1 MIKMANINI
10 GDKVK
15 FLNEVGGGVVTE
27 IVDKYLVKVMTEDEW
42 EMPALKSELI
52 VVEPITG
59 QDKIEVS
66 EEKKNDKTLLQKTG
80 IEEEVSINIS
90 NDITLILAIL
100 SLDNNSQKVINEVY
114 LINDS
119 DYFVFYNIS
128 TKANKDL
135 LPIATDVLEPN
146 TKIQIGRYTNEELIE
161 ISDMLTQFIFFRK
174 EKHKYVKPVEMRINL
189 QWSDKK
195 LFEKSDFFEEKA
207 VLFSLYQQKE
217 EESLSRE
224 EIIELMSKS
233 EKAKQRVDNNFQI
246 DFSKERVIID
256 LHIEELLQNYDKLE
270 PAEILKIQMDEF
282 HKGMKKII
290 TKGIKEA
297 VFIHGKGKGVLKR
310 QIYSELK
317 SNYKGFAFQDASFME
332 YGYAATLVVSS

>member
-1 MIKMANINI
+1 
-10 GDKVK
+10 
-15 FLNEVGGGVVTE
+15 
-27 IVDKYLVKVMTEDEW
+27 
-42 EMPALKSELI
+42 
-52 VVEPITG
+52 
-59 QDKIEVS
+59 
-66 EEKKNDKTLLQKTG
+66 
-80 IEEEVSINIS
+80 
-90 NDITLILAIL
+90 
-100 SLDNNSQKVINEVY
+100 VINEVY

-317 SNYKGFAFQDASFME
+317 SNYKGLPFQDASFME